1 MTGGG
6 MAGGGVRIPAPYR
19 KVLRDLWLGRN
30 RVAMMVIAIAL
41 SLTTVGA
48 VVAAGAIL
56 AREMP
61 RNYLATRPASVTLET
76 DGISATQ
83 LAAVQARPEVD
94 TATARLTVTA
104 RVRLG
109 DRWRPILLFVA
120 DERDPMA
127 VARFDVEQGAWPPPT
142 GSLLLERSGLEML
155 GTGPGSTLSVEIGSG
170 PARALTVSGVVH
182 DASLAPSW
190 QENTAYG
197 FTTPA
202 TVTALGGDPTLDE
215 VRVILAGAPDDVALI
230 TAQAQGIAASLQSD
244 GVRVSEIRI
253 PPPNQHPHQW
263 QLTVV
268 VAMLLAFGVAAVIL
282 ASVLVA
288 AVVSAMLAEQ
298 VRQIGVLKAVGAQP
312 RQIAAMYTLLPAT
325 VGLLAGL
332 AAIVPTMALGSG
344 LSGMVGALLNLDL
357 ADRSIPAVVLALEV
371 AAGIVLPVLASL
383 VPILRASRVTVRQ
396 AIDDHGVRPEGGR
409 VAGLERALA
418 RLRGLGRPTLFALR
432 NTVRRP
438 TRALLTVA
446 MLGLGGAIFLAG
458 LNTVDA
464 WNRTINDGLA
474 NRHYDLE
481 LRLAVPVDRAD
492 VETLVAAVPGVAS
505 VEAWGAFP
513 AAVATPGQVNVVR
526 TYPDK
531 GHGSFSLVGLPPST
545 GLIDFPVLDGRWLTA
560 ADASGDALVL
570 NQTAAAALAGVQV
583 GDVVTLDA
591 GGRVATWRVAG
602 IVEEL
607 GSPAMAYAAEEAF
620 AAATG
625 TAGTARL
632 VRVVVTPG
640 ETPAAVLDRIE
651 SAVADAGIPV
661 ALSLTTRELRGA
673 IDQHVMVLLVVLIL
687 TAVLIAIVGSLGL
700 ATSMSINV
708 LERTREIGV
717 LHTLGALPATVQRM
731 VATEGL
737 AIGLGSVPAA
747 FLLSLPLTAVVGTVI
762 GMLSF
767 RVPLELTVSPVA
779 LLAWLVLVAGGSL
792 LAGWVPARSAARLPP
807 REALAYA

>member
-1 MTGGG
+1 MNRPE
-6 MAGGGVRIPAPYR
+6 VRISAPYR

-30 RVAMMVIAIAL
+30 RVAMMVVAIAL

-61 RNYLATRPASVTLET
+61 RNYLATNPASATLET
-76 DGISATQ
+76 DGVTAAE
-83 LAAVQARPEVD
+83 LAAVQARPEVAA
-94 TATARLTVTA
+94 ATARLTVTA

-120 DERDPMA
+120 DPADSMT
-127 VARFDVEQGAWPPPT
+127 VARFDVEQGAWPPSPR
-142 GSLLLERSGLEML
+142 SLLLERSGLDML
-155 GTGPGSTLSVEIGSG
+155 GVGVGSALSVEIGAG
-170 PARALTVSGVVH
+170 PAQTVTLSGVVH

-202 TVTALGGDPTLDE
+202 TIAALGGSPTLDE
-215 VRVILAGAPDDVALI
+215 VRVVFAGRPDDPALI
-230 TAQAQGIAASLQSD
+230 ATQAQGVAASLAAD
-244 GVRVSEIRI
+244 GVHVSEIRI

-268 VAMLLAFGVAAVIL
+268 VLMLLAFGVAAVVL

-288 AVVSAMLAEQ
+288 AVVAAILAEQ
-298 VRQIGVLKAVGAQP
+298 VRQIGVLKAVGAAP

-332 AAIVPTMALGSG
+332 LALVPTMVLGAG
-344 LSGMVGALLNLDL
+344 LSGMVGSLLNLDL
-357 ADRSIPAVVLALEV
+357 ADQSIPPAVLAAELL
-371 AAGIVLPVLASL
+371 AGILLPVVASL
-383 VPILRASRVTVRQ
+383 VPIVRASRITVRQ
-396 AIDDHGVRPEGGR
+396 AIDDHGLRPEGGR
-409 VAGLERALA
+409 VAAIERALT
-418 RLRGLGRPTLFALR
+418 RVRGLGRPTLFALR

-438 TRALLTVA
+438 VRTLLTVA
-446 MLGLGGAIFLAG
+446 MLALGGAIFMAG

-464 WNRTINDGLA
+464 WNRTINDGLGT
-474 NRHYDLE
+474 RHYDLE
-481 LRLAVPVDRAD
+481 LRLAAPVDRAG
-492 VETLVAAVPGVAS
+492 VEALVSAVPGVAS

-545 GLIDFPVLDGRWLTA
+545 RLIDFPVLAGRWLGA
-560 ADASGDALVL
+560 GDATTNAIVI
-570 NQTAAAALAGVQV
+570 NQTAAASLPGIAV
-583 GDVVTLDA
+583 GDTVSLEA
-591 GGRVATWRVAG
+591 GGHVAG
-602 IVEEL
+602 WHVVGVVEEL
-607 GSPAMAYAAEEAF
+607 GSPAMAYGSEPAF

-632 VRVVVTPG
+632 VRVVVNAG
-640 ETPAAVLDRIE
+640 SAPAAVLDRIE
-651 SAVADAGIPV
+651 GALSVAGIPV
-661 ALSLTTRELRGA
+661 ALSLTTSELRGA

-687 TAVLIAIVGSLGL
+687 TAILIAIVGSLGL
-700 ATSMSINV
+700 ATAMSISV
-708 LERTREIGV
+708 LERTREIGI

-731 VATEGL
+731 IATEGL
-737 AIGLGSVPAA
+737 AIGLVSVPVAL
-747 FLLSLPLTAVVGTVI
+747 LLSLPLSAVVGTVI
-762 GMLSF
+762 GSLSF
-767 RVPLELTVSPVA
+767 RVPLEFTVSPVA
-779 LLAWLVLVAGGSL
+779 LLVWVVVISAGSL
-792 LAGWVPARSAARLPP
+792 LAGWVPARSASRLPP

>member
-1 MTGGG
+1 MSRSPI
-6 MAGGGVRIPAPYR
+6 RIPAPYR
-19 KVLRDLWLGRN
+19 KVLRDLWIGRN

-48 VVAAGAIL
+48 VVAGGAIL

-61 RNYLATRPASVTLET
+61 RNYLATEPASATLET
-76 DGISATQ
+76 DGITPGQ
-83 LAAVQARPEVD
+83 LTGVAARQDVA
-94 TATARLTVTA
+94 AAAARLTVTA
-104 RVRLG
+104 RVRIG
-109 DRWRPILLFVA
+109 ERWRPMLLFVA
-120 DERDPMA
+120 APDDPMA
-127 VARFDVEQGAWPPPT
+127 VARFDVEQGAWPPAA
-142 GSLLLERSGLEML
+142 GSLLIERSGVEML
-155 GTGPGSTLSVEIGSG
+155 GASVGGPLSVEIGSG
-170 PARALTVSGVVH
+170 PAHTLTVSGVVH

-202 TVTALGGDPTLDE
+202 TIQALGGSPTLDE
-215 VRVILAGAPDDVALI
+215 VRVVLAGRPDDAAVI
-230 TAQAQGIAASLQSD
+230 DAQAQQIAASLEAQ
-244 GVRVSEIRI
+244 GVHVSEVRI

-268 VAMLLAFGVAAVIL
+268 VGMLLAFGLAAVIL

-288 AVVSAMLAEQ
+288 AIVSAMLAEQ
-298 VRQIGVLKAVGAQP
+298 VRQIGVLKAVGAAP

-332 AAIVPTMALGSG
+332 AALLPTMILGAG
-344 LSGMVGALLNLDL
+344 LSSMVGSLLNLDL
-357 ADRSIPAVVLALEV
+357 ADQSIPLPVLVLEV
-371 AAGIVLPVLASL
+371 VAGITLPVLASL
-383 VPILRASRVTVRQ
+383 VPIVRASRVTVRQ

-409 VAGLERALA
+409 VATLERALT

-464 WNRTINDGLA
+464 WNRTIDDGLA
-474 NRHYDLE
+474 TRHYDLE
-481 LRLAVPVDRAD
+481 LRLAVPVDRTA
-492 VETLVAAVPGVAS
+492 VEGLVAAVPGVAS
-505 VEAWGAFP
+505 VEAWGAYP
-513 AAVATPGQVNVVR
+513 TAVATPGQVNVVR

-545 GLIDFPVLDGRWLTA
+545 DLIDFPVLDGRWLTA
-560 ADASGDALVL
+560 SDATGTAGTALVL
-570 NQTAAAALAGVQV
+570 NQTAAATLPGVGV
-583 GDVVTLDA
+583 GDSLTLDA
-591 GGRVATWRVAG
+591 GGVVATWNVVG

-607 GSPAMAYAAEEAF
+607 GSPATAYVSEPAF

-625 TAGTARL
+625 SAATARL
-632 VRVVVTPG
+632 VRIVVAPG
-640 ETPAAVLDRIE
+640 ETPAIVLDRVDT
-651 SAVADAGIPV
+651 AVSGAGIPV
-661 ALSLTTRELRGA
+661 ALSLTTAELRGA
-673 IDQHVMVLLVVLIL
+673 IDQHVMVLLAVLIL
-687 TAVLIAIVGSLGL
+687 TAILIAIVGSLGL
-700 ATSMSINV
+700 ATAMSINV

-717 LHTLGALPATVQRM
+717 LHTLGALPGTVQRM

-737 AIGLGSVPAA
+737 AVGLASVPVAM
-747 FLLSLPLTAVVGTVI
+747 LLSLPLSAVVGSVI
-762 GMLSF
+762 GSLSF

-779 LLAWLVLVAGGSL
+779 LLVWVAVVAAGSL
-792 LAGWVPARSAARLPP
+792 LAGWVPARNASRLPP